1 MMRSLWTSAS
11 GMSAQMLNIDV
22 TSNNIANVNTTA
34 FKRERLEF
42 KSLLY
47 TTLQRANLDPA
58 TQTGRPVNLE
68 VGHGVRSA
76 AVTRVFSQGM
86 LQRTDLP
93 SDFAIEGRGWF
104 QVRIS
109 DDEFLYT
116 RDGSFSFMPT
126 DDGLLV
132 LTTSDGFHIMSTDED
147 SIEIDPGEV
156 ALENIMIS
164 DAGVFMALIDGEM
177 EDLGFQLRL
186 VQFPNV
192 QGLEAMGSNLFR
204 ESIASGEPLFEED
217 GEVAV
222 LSRVR
227 HGFLEMSNVQ
237 IAEEMISLITAQRA
251 FDISSRGITTSD
263 EMLQTAMQLR
273 R

>member
-11 GMSAQMLNIDV
+11 GMSAQMLHMDV
-22 TSNNIANVNTTA
+22 ISNNIANVNTTA

-42 KSLLY
+42 KTLLY
-47 TTLQRANLDPA
+47 ATLQRANLDPA

-76 AVTRVFSQGM
+76 AVTRTFTQGM
-86 LQRTDLP
+86 LQRTELP

-109 DDEFLYT
+109 PDEYLYT
-116 RDGSFSFMPT
+116 RDGSFAFMPT
-126 DDGLLV
+126 PEGLV
-132 LTTSDGFHIMSTDED
+132 LATSDGFHIMSTDED
-147 SIEIDPGEV
+147 SIIFDPELIAIDT
-156 ALENIMIS
+156 LMIS
-164 DAGVFMALIDGEM
+164 DTGVFMRM
-177 EDLGFQLRL
+177 EEGMLEVLDFQLRL

-192 QGLEAMGSNLFR
+192 QGLEAAGSNLFR
-204 ESIASGEPLFEED
+204 QTIASGEPMFEVD
-217 GEVAV
+217 GDVPST
-222 LSRVR
+222 SRILQ
-227 HGFLEMSNVQ
+227 GFLEMSNVQ
-237 IAEEMISLITAQRA
+237 IAQEMISLITTQRA
-251 FDISSRGITTSD
+251 FDVASRGITTSD

>member
-22 TSNNIANVNTTA
+22 ISNNIANVNTTA

-42 KSLLY
+42 KTLLY
-47 TTLQRANLDPA
+47 ATLQRANLDPA

-76 AVTRVFSQGM
+76 AITRTFTQGM
-86 LQRTDLP
+86 LQRTGLP
-93 SDFAIEGRGWF
+93 TDFAIEGRGWF

-109 DDEFLYT
+109 EDEFLYT
-116 RDGSFSFMPT
+116 RDGSFAFMPT
-126 DDGLLV
+126 DEGLV

-147 SIEIDPGEV
+147 SIIFDPAIISIDE
-156 ALENIMIS
+156 LMIS
-164 DAGVFMALIDGEM
+164 DAGVFMILTDGMM
-177 EDLGFQLRL
+177 EILDFQLR
-186 VQFPNV
+186 VAQFPNV
-192 QGLEAMGSNLFR
+192 QGLEAAGSNKFR
-204 ESIASGEPLFEED
+204 QTIASGEAMFEVD
-217 GEVAV
+217 GDTPTT
-222 LSRVR
+222 SRILQ
-227 HGFLEMSNVQ
+227 GFLEMSNVQ
-237 IAEEMISLITAQRA
+237 IAEEMISLITTQRA
-251 FDISSRGITTSD
+251 FDVASRGITTSD

>member
-11 GMSAQMLNIDV
+11 GMSAQMLQMDV
-22 TSNNIANVNTTA
+22 ISNNIANVNTTA

-42 KSLLY
+42 KTLLY
-47 TTLQRANLDPA
+47 STLQRANLDPA

-76 AVTRVFSQGM
+76 AVTRMFSQGM

-93 SDFAIEGRGWF
+93 TDFAIEGRGWF
-104 QVRIS
+104 QVRR
-109 DDEFLYT
+109 DEELLFT
-116 RDGSFSFMPT
+116 RDGSFSLMPT
-126 DDGLLV
+126 DEGLV
-132 LTTSDGFHIMSTDED
+132 LATSDGFHVMSVDED
-147 SIEIDPGEV
+147 SIIFP
-156 ALENIMIS
+156 LETAFDSSIIMTDQGI
-164 DAGVFMALIDGEM
+164 FMELVDGEL

-192 QGLEAMGSNLFR
+192 QGLEAIGSNLFR
-204 ESIASGEPLFEED
+204 ESIASGAPLFEAD
-217 GEVAV
+217 GEVAIP
-222 LSRVR
+222 SRILQ
-227 HGFLEMSNVQ
+227 GFLEMSNVQ
-237 IAEEMISLITAQRA
+237 IAEEMISLITTQRA
-251 FDISSRGITTSD
+251 FDVSSRGITTSD

>member
-22 TSNNIANVNTTA
+22 ISNNISNVNTTA

-42 KSLLY
+42 KTLLY

-76 AVTRVFSQGM
+76 ALTRTFSQGM
-86 LQRTDLP
+86 LQRTGLP
-93 SDFAIEGRGWF
+93 TDFALEGRGWF

-116 RDGSFSFMPT
+116 RDGSFAFMPT
-126 DDGLLV
+126 DEGLV

-147 SIEIDPGEV
+147 SIIFDPEIISIDD
-156 ALENIMIS
+156 LMIS
-164 DAGVFMALIDGEM
+164 DAGVFMILTAEGEM
-177 EDLGFQLRL
+177 EILDFQLR
-186 VQFPNV
+186 VAQFPNV
-192 QGLEAMGSNLFR
+192 QGLEAAGSNRFR
-204 ESIASGEPLFEED
+204 QTIASGAPMLEVD
-217 GEVAV
+217 GDTPTT
-222 LSRVR
+222 SRILQ
-227 HGFLEMSNVQ
+227 GFLEMSNVQ
-237 IAEEMISLITAQRA
+237 IAEEMISLITTQRA
-251 FDISSRGITTSD
+251 FDVASRGITTSD